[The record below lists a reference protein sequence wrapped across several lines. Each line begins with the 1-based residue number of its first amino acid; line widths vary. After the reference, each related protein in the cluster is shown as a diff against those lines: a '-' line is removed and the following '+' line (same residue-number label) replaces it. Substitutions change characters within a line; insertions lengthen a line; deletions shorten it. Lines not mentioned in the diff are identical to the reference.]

1 MNQRPRR
8 NPVLLG
14 AAAVLV
20 TALCCAAPVLIAGGA
35 LAAVCGLLENPWVI
49 GAAVALLLAA
59 VVAFARRGQRG
70 DHCCPADSH
79 SPATHT
85 LDDLTLVGELALP
98 HSSAPDRLLPLSIY
112 ARWTAR

>member
-49 GAAVALLLAA
+49 GAAVALLLVA

-85 LDDLTLVGELALP
+85 LDDLTKG
-98 HSSAPDRLLPLSIY
+98 SIDNV
-112 ARWTAR
+112 

>member
-1 MNQRPRR
+1 MARSSTVAAGAAQRARI
-8 NPVLLG
+8 VLL
-14 AAAVLV
+14 AADGVSLGVLV

-85 LDDLTLVGELALP
+85 LDDLTKG
-98 HSSAPDRLLPLSIY
+98 SIDNV
-112 ARWTAR
+112 

>member
-49 GAAVALLLAA
+49 GQPSRCCWRLWSPSPAAVNAA
-59 VVAFARRGQRG
+59 ITAVPPTAIHPRRTR
-70 DHCCPADSH
+70 S
-79 SPATHT
+79 TT
-85 LDDLTLVGELALP
+85 
-98 HSSAPDRLLPLSIY
+98 
-112 ARWTAR
+112 

>member
-1 MNQRPRR
+1 MRFSC
-8 NPVLLG
+8 VLLG

-85 LDDLTLVGELALP
+85 LDDLTKG
-98 HSSAPDRLLPLSIY
+98 SIDNV
-112 ARWTAR
+112 

>member
-35 LAAVCGLLENPWVI
+35 LAAVCEDCSRIHGSSGQPSRCCWRLWSPSP
-49 GAAVALLLAA
+49 AAVNAA
-59 VVAFARRGQRG
+59 ITAVPPTAIHPRRTR
-70 DHCCPADSH
+70 S
-79 SPATHT
+79 TT
-85 LDDLTLVGELALP
+85 
-98 HSSAPDRLLPLSIY
+98 
-112 ARWTAR
+112 